1 MTLNIA
7 CAFDRN
13 GLEAFAAGNV
23 GADIVVLPE
32 LFDGG
37 YKRLTKEG
45 GPSADADAL
54 LSQFADISRK
64 RNLTLVAGT
73 IALPGEDG
81 TIRNAAPVYAA
92 GERIATF
99 PKTHLFRPLGDDR
112 YFVPGKPG
120 QTVTLNCRGQEVRI
134 GVIVCYDLRFPEIA
148 RPWFKSGLDILF
160 VPARWPRVRDEVW
173 RVLLCA
179 RAIENQC
186 FVIGV
191 NSRDDEGGG
200 SYAFDPGGVEVF
212 ALGPD
217 PHADE
222 PPYHTFA
229 IDLDEIARVK
239 SRLDT
244 RVDACLL

>member
-7 CAFDRN
+7 CAFDPN
-13 GLEAFAAGNV
+13 GLAAFAADNV
-23 GADIVVLPE
+23 AADILVLPE

-37 YKRLTKEG
+37 YARLTRES
-45 GPSADADAL
+45 GPSIEAAAL
-54 LSQFADISRK
+54 LGQFADISRK

-73 IALPGEDG
+73 IALQGEDG
-81 TIRNAAPVYAA
+81 EVHNAAPVYSA
-92 GERIATF
+92 GELIATF

-120 QTVTLNCRGQEVRI
+120 QTVTLNCLGQDVRI
-134 GVIVCYDLRFPEIA
+134 GVIVCYDLRFPEIV

-186 FVIGV
+186 FVVGI

-200 SYAFDPGGVEVF
+200 SYAFDPGGAEVF

-217 PHADE
+217 PQADE
-222 PPYHTFA
+222 PPYHTFS